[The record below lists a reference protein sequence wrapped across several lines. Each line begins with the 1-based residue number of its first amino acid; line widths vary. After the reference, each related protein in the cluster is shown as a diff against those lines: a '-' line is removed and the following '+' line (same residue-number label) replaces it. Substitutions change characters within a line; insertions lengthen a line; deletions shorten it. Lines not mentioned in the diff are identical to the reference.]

1 LALENKKRIAI
12 VGGTGALGRGLMLR
26 WASAGYSVV
35 LGSRDRQKAEAVARD
50 ANQLLHIDTVSG
62 LENVDAAASAE
73 IVVITIPF
81 SQHASTISS
90 LQSVVQGKILVDVTV
105 PLQPPNVK
113 TVHLPEFGSAAKAA
127 QVALG
132 DGVRV
137 VSAFQN
143 IAASHLQDLSHSLD
157 CDVLVCGNDVD
168 AREEVIGLVEAAGMK
183 GWHAGRIDNS
193 VIAEALTSALIFI
206 NGKYK
211 IDGAG
216 IKITGA
222 DKVA

>member
-1 LALENKKRIAI
+1 
-12 VGGTGALGRGLMLR
+12 MLR

-35 LGSRDRQKAEAVARD
+35 LGSRDRQKAEAVAHD

>member
-1 LALENKKRIAI
+1 VTSKGLALETKKRIAI
-12 VGGTGALGRGLMLR
+12 VGGTGALGRGLMMR
-26 WASAGYSVV
+26 WASGGYQVI
-35 LGSRDRQKAEAVARD
+35 LGSRDRQKAEAAARD
-50 ANQLLHIDTVSG
+50 ANQFLRRATVSG

-73 IVVITIPF
+73 IVVITVPF

-143 IAASHLQDLSHSLD
+143 IAASHLQDLSHSFD
-157 CDVLVCGNDVD
+157 C
-168 AREEVIGLVEAAGMK
+168 EFSFAGMM
-183 GWHAGRIDNS
+183 S
-193 VIAEALTSALIFI
+193 VLEKRLSP
-206 NGKYK
+206 
-211 IDGAG
+211 
-216 IKITGA
+216 
-222 DKVA
+222 